1 MKKVLLIVV
10 LLIVVIIAVGGF
22 YFWKIYQQFGK
33 VETVQLDPQL
43 TVYLDGGGNSI
54 VLTSEDGSKAL
65 VVDTKMRRAAKKLRD
80 EVKAAE
86 ITIVNTHAHYDHTGG
101 NALYPSA
108 KIISGAYTNEQ
119 WDNDSKKTSRY
130 PDLALKPGE
139 EKVIKLGSETVRIRN
154 MGRAHTWNDVVVY
167 CEKRKLLVTGD
178 LVFIDMH
185 PALYTKSGANVA
197 SWIGVLDSLA
207 SRYKIKTLIP
217 GHGKILDQ
225 TALAVMTDYFVSIG
239 DAIGKPDK
247 QAELKKK
254 YKDYFTLPGIFSFR
268 NTTKFVEKERKG
280 QLRTTPYSL
289 L

>member
-43 TVYLDGGGNSI
+43 TVYLGGGGNSI

-65 VVDTKMRRAAKKLRD
+65 VVDTKMRSAAKKLRD
-80 EVKAAE
+80 EVKASQ
-86 ITIVNTHAHYDHTGG
+86 IIIVNTHAHYDHTGG
-101 NALYPSA
+101 NALYPPA
-108 KIISGAYTNEQ
+108 EIISGAYTKEQ
-119 WDNDSKKTSRY
+119 WDDDSRKTSRY
-130 PDLALKPGE
+130 PDVVLKPGE
-139 EKVIKLGSETVRIRN
+139 EKVIKIGSETVRIRN

-167 CEKRKLLVTGD
+167 CEKRQLLVAGD

-185 PALYTKSGANVA
+185 AALHAKSGANVA
-197 SWIGVLDSLA
+197 SWIGVLDSL
-207 SRYKIKTLIP
+207 SKKYKIKTLIP
-217 GHGKILDQ
+217 GHGKISDQ
-225 TALAVMTDYFVSIG
+225 TALAVMKDYFVSIG

-254 YKDYFTLPGIFSFR
+254 YKDYFSLPGIFSFR
-268 NTTKFVEKERKG
+268 NTTKFIEKERK
-280 QLRTTPYSL
+280 S
-289 L
+289 

>member
-1 MKKVLLIVV
+1 MKKVLLIVA
-10 LLIVVIIAVGGF
+10 LLIVAIIAVGGF

-43 TVYLDGGGNSI
+43 TVYLGGGGNSV

-65 VVDTKMRRAAKKLRD
+65 VVDTKMMRAAKKLRD

-101 NALYPSA
+101 NALYPAA

-139 EKVIKLGSETVRIRN
+139 EKVIKIGSETVHIRN

-167 CEKRKLLVTGD
+167 CEKRKLLVAGD
-178 LVFIDMH
+178 LVLLDMH
-185 PALYTKSGANVA
+185 AALHAESGANVA
-197 SWIGVLDSLA
+197 SWIGVLDSL
-207 SRYKIKTLIP
+207 SQKYKIRTLIP
-217 GHGKILDQ
+217 GHGKISDQ
-225 TALAVMTDYFVSIG
+225 SALAVMKDYFVSIG
-239 DAIGKPDK
+239 DAIGKPEK

-254 YKDYFTLPGIFSFR
+254 YKDYFSLPGMLSFR
-268 NTTKFVEKERKG
+268 NTTKFIEKERK
-280 QLRTTPYSL
+280 RK
-289 L
+289 

>member
-1 MKKVLLIVV
+1 MKKVLLIVS
-10 LLIVVIIAVGGF
+10 LLIVIIIAVGGF
-22 YFWKIYQQFGK
+22 YFWKIYQQFGI

-43 TVYLDGGGNSI
+43 TVYLGGGGNSI

-65 VVDTKMRRAAKKLRD
+65 VVDTKMRSAAKKLRD

-86 ITIVNTHAHYDHTGG
+86 ITIINTHAHFDHTGG
-101 NALYPSA
+101 NALYPAA
-108 KIISGAYTNEQ
+108 KIISGAYSNEQ

-130 PDLALKPGE
+130 PDLALKSGE
-139 EKVIKLGSETVRIRN
+139 EKVIKIGSETVRIRN

-178 LVFIDMH
+178 LVFLVMH

-197 SWIGVLDSLA
+197 SWIGVLETLA

-217 GHGKILDQ
+217 GHGKVSDQ
-225 TALAVMTDYFVSIG
+225 TALAVMKDYFVSIG

-254 YKDYFTLPGIFSFR
+254 YKEYFTIPGMFSFR
-268 NTTKFVEKERKG
+268 NTTRFIEKERK
-280 QLRTTPYSL
+280 S
-289 L
+289 

>member
-1 MKKVLLIVV
+1 
-10 LLIVVIIAVGGF
+10 
-22 YFWKIYQQFGK
+22 
-33 VETVQLDPQL
+33 L
-43 TVYLDGGGNSI
+43 TVYLGGGGNSI
-54 VLTSEDGSKAL
+54 VLTSEDGSQAL
-65 VVDTKMRRAAKKLRD
+65 VVDTKMRSAAKKLRD

-167 CEKRKLLVTGD
+167 CEKRKILVTGD

-217 GHGKILDQ
+217 GHGKISDQ
-225 TALAVMTDYFVSIG
+225 TALAVMKDYFVSIG

-268 NTTKFVEKERKG
+268 NTTKFIEKEKKA
-280 QLRTTPYSL
+280 S
-289 L
+289 

>member
-1 MKKVLLIVV
+1 LIA
-10 LLIVVIIAVGGF
+10 VIIAVGGF

-43 TVYLDGGGNSI
+43 TIYLGGGGNSI

-65 VVDTKMRRAAKKLRD
+65 VVDTKMRSAAKKLRD
-80 EVKAAE
+80 EVKAVE

-119 WDNDSKKTSRY
+119 WDNDSNKTSRY
-130 PDLALKPGE
+130 PDVALKSGE
-139 EKVIKLGSETVRIRN
+139 EKVIKIGSETVHIHN
-154 MGRAHTWNDVVVY
+154 MGRAHTWNDIVVY
-167 CEKRKLLVTGD
+167 CEERKLLVTGD

-185 PALYTKSGANVA
+185 PAVYAKSGTNVA
-197 SWIGVLDSLA
+197 SWIGVLDSL
-207 SRYKIKTLIP
+207 SKRYKIKTLIP
-217 GHGKILDQ
+217 GHGKVSDQ
-225 TALAVMTDYFVSIG
+225 NALIVMKDYFVSIG

-254 YKDYFTLPGIFSFR
+254 YKEYFTIPGMFSFY
-268 NTTKFVEKERKG
+268 NTTKFIEKERK
-280 QLRTTPYSL
+280 S
-289 L
+289 

>member
-1 MKKVLLIVV
+1 MKKVLLIVS
-10 LLIVVIIAVGGF
+10 LLIVIIIAVGGF

-43 TVYLDGGGNSI
+43 TVYLGGGGNSI

-65 VVDTKMRRAAKKLRD
+65 VVDTKMRSAAKKLRN

-130 PDLALKPGE
+130 PDLALKHGE
-139 EKVIKLGSETVRIRN
+139 EKIIKIGSETVRIRN
-154 MGRAHTWNDVVVY
+154 MGRAHSWNDVVVY
-167 CEKRKLLVTGD
+167 CEKRKLLVAGD
-178 LVFIDMH
+178 LVLLDMH
-185 PALYTKSGANVA
+185 AALHIESGANVA
-197 SWIGVLDSLA
+197 SWIGVLDTLA

-217 GHGKILDQ
+217 GHGKISDQ
-225 TALAVMTDYFVSIG
+225 AALAVMKDYFVSIG
-239 DAIGKPDK
+239 DAIGKPEK

-254 YKDYFTLPGIFSFR
+254 YKDYFSLPGMFSFR
-268 NTTKFVEKERKG
+268 NTTKFIEKERKG
-280 QLRTTPYSL
+280 Q
-289 L
+289 

>member
-43 TVYLDGGGNSI
+43 TVYLGGGGNSI

-65 VVDTKMRRAAKKLRD
+65 VVDTKMRSAAKKLRD
-80 EVKAAE
+80 EVKASQ
-86 ITIVNTHAHYDHTGG
+86 IIIVNTHAHYDHTGG
-101 NALYPSA
+101 NALYPTA
-108 KIISGAYTNEQ
+108 EIISGAYTKEQ
-119 WDNDSKKTSRY
+119 WDDDSRKTSRY
-130 PDLALKPGE
+130 PDVVLKPGE
-139 EKVIKLGSETVRIRN
+139 ERVIKIGSETVRIRN

-167 CEKRKLLVTGD
+167 CEKRQLLVAGD

-185 PALYTKSGANVA
+185 AALHAKSGANVA
-197 SWIGVLDSLA
+197 SWIGVLDSL
-207 SRYKIKTLIP
+207 SKKYKIRTLIP
-217 GHGKILDQ
+217 GHGKISDQ
-225 TALAVMTDYFVSIG
+225 SALAVMKDYFVSIG

-254 YKDYFTLPGIFSFR
+254 YKDYFSLPGIFSFR
-268 NTTKFVEKERKG
+268 NTTKFIEKERK
-280 QLRTTPYSL
+280 S
-289 L
+289 

>member
-1 MKKVLLIVV
+1 MKKVLLIVS
-10 LLIVVIIAVGGF
+10 LLIVIIIAVGGF

-33 VETVQLDPQL
+33 VEIVQLDPQL
-43 TVYLDGGGNSI
+43 TVYLGGGGNSI
-54 VLTSEDGSKAL
+54 VLTSEDGSKA
-65 VVDTKMRRAAKKLRD
+65 VIVDTKMRRAAKKLRD

-119 WDNDSKKTSRY
+119 WDSDSRKKSRY
-130 PDLALKPGE
+130 PDLAIKPGE
-139 EKVIKLGSETVRIRN
+139 EKVIKIGSETVRIRN
-154 MGRAHTWNDVVVY
+154 MGRAHTWNDLVVY
-167 CEKRKLLVTGD
+167 CKKRKLLVTGD

-207 SRYKIKTLIP
+207 SRYEIKTLIP
-217 GHGKILDQ
+217 GHGKISDQ
-225 TALAVMTDYFVSIG
+225 TALAVMKDYFISIG

-254 YKDYFTLPGIFSFR
+254 YKEYFTIPGMFSFR
-268 NTTKFVEKERKG
+268 NTAKFIEKERK
-280 QLRTTPYSL
+280 S
-289 L
+289 